1 MKIFYYFTGT
11 GNTLDVAQRIA
22 EEVGG
27 AKLVRITATT
37 EYEKLDEYETVG
49 IFTPVYMGSAP
60 RLVKEF
66 IQGLRI
72 SKDKYIFTAVTCGGM
87 EIATHSTLR
96 KILAK
101 KGNKVSASFTFNYPA
116 NNQTSYAPVSET
128 QIQVMLQAN
137 EIEIRS
143 ASKQIVER
151 KENGCHINLAMEL
164 IAKATG
170 ETMIAK
176 NSDSNYV
183 VSNACNGC
191 GICSRVCPA
200 LNIKMVEERP
210 KWQHSCER
218 CTACMQL
225 CPNRAIEF
233 GNASKQW
240 GRYKNPNITVKEL
253 LIR

>member
-1 MKIFYYFTGT
+1 MDIYVPNTKPIPSTADVVKVEKNRLFMFESVTSLPEKVMNGMRYFEIEEQPDGT
-11 GNTLDVAQRIA
+11 CIVCDGEV
-22 EEVGG
+22 VGG
-27 AKLVRITATT
+27 ILGVVSAKAMRNNLF
-37 EYEKLDEYETVG
+37 K
-49 IFTPVYMGSAP
+49 
-60 RLVKEF
+60 
-66 IQGLRI
+66 GLQI

-128 QIQVMLQAN
+128 QIQ
-137 EIEIRS
+137 
-143 ASKQIVER
+143 
-151 KENGCHINLAMEL
+151 AMEL
-164 IAKATG
+164 IAKAAG
-170 ETMIAK
+170 ETMMPK
-176 NSDSNYV
+176 NSDSNYI
-183 VSNACNGC
+183 VSNVCNGC

-210 KWQHSCER
+210 KWQHTCER